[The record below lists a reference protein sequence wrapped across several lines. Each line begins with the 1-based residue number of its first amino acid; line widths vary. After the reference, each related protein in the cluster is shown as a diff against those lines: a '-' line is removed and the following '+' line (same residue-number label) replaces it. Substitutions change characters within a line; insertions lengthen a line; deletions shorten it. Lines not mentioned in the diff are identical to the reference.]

1 MAKAKLTVLTDP
13 LPIGLN
19 FLPETIRRIARV
31 LKYSV
36 MKRSFVSHPRFRGH
50 FAVTR
55 SLIEGLDK
63 IGADFNYN
71 PNCLAD
77 LATTVVVL
85 AGVQTLRQAIKLKQ
99 KGYIKKLYAGPN
111 LVNFSSDYDSL
122 LASTEIDA
130 AITPCNLINNLYIE
144 DNPSL
149 KDRIFSW
156 PAGVDTEYWKPDPN
170 VKREKILIFE
180 KHAKGPVGPIS
191 PYVNYLR
198 DCGWPV
204 VIIKYGSY
212 NHNEFLQMLRQSF
225 LMLGFVTDESQGIA
239 WLEAWSADVPTLI
252 WKNNYNVIQGRRYK
266 CSTAPYLNKSN
277 GLFFNDLE
285 DFKIKFDY
293 WVKHREQFNPR
304 AWTLK
309 NMSDEKCAQQ
319 LYKKVTTC

>member
-1 MAKAKLTVLTDP
+1 
-13 LPIGLN
+13 
-19 FLPETIRRIARV
+19 
-31 LKYSV
+31 
-36 MKRSFVSHPRFRGH
+36 
-50 FAVTR
+50 
-55 SLIEGLDK
+55 
-63 IGADFNYN
+63 
-71 PNCLAD
+71 
-77 LATTVVVL
+77 
-85 AGVQTLRQAIKLKQ
+85 
-99 KGYIKKLYAGPN
+99 
-111 LVNFSSDYDSL
+111 L

-170 VKREKILIFE
+170 TKRDKILIFE
-180 KHAKGPVGPIS
+180 KQAKGPVGPIL

-198 DCGWPV
+198 DCGWAV

-212 NHNEFLQMLRQSF
+212 NHNEFLKMLQQSY

-252 WKNNYNVIQGRRYK
+252 WKNKYNVIQGRRYK

>member
-19 FLPETIRRIARV
+19 FLPETTRRIARI

-85 AGVQTLRQAIKLKQ
+85 AGVQTLRQAIKFKQ

-144 DNPSL
+144 DNPTL

-156 PAGVDTEYWKPDPN
+156 PAGVDTEYWKPDSN
-170 VKREKILIFE
+170 AKREKILIFE
-180 KHAKGPVGPIS
+180 KQAKGPVGPIL

-198 DCGWPV
+198 DCGWDV

-239 WLEAWSADVPTLI
+239 WLEAWSAEVPTLI
-252 WKNNYNVIQGRRYK
+252 
-266 CSTAPYLNKSN
+266 
-277 GLFFNDLE
+277 
-285 DFKIKFDY
+285 
-293 WVKHREQFNPR
+293 
-304 AWTLK
+304 
-309 NMSDEKCAQQ
+309 
-319 LYKKVTTC
+319 